1 MNKTILYLLFFTIVA
16 CNSKTEIPKPEKPIG
31 KEVMEKIL
39 YDLAVLQALKS
50 YSPDKLSK
58 NSINSKTYIYQK
70 YKIDSLQF
78 AQNSKYYASD
88 IETYKL
94 MYQKVSD
101 KLILEKKKIDT
112 IISREAKIKAKKTKD
127 SLLKVSKILK
137 EKKEDEEGNARRFMV
152 VPAR

>member
-1 MNKTILYLLFFTIVA
+1 MNKIIFSILIFAFAA
-16 CNSKTEIPKPEKPIG
+16 CNSKTEIPEPEKPIE

-88 IETYKL
+88 IEAYKL

-101 KLILEKKKIDT
+101 KLILEKKNIDT
-112 IISREAKIKAKKTKD
+112 IINREARIKAKKTKD
-127 SLLKVSKILK
+127 SLVKVAKKLKVKK
-137 EKKEDEEGNARRFMV
+137 EKDLKKV
-152 VPAR
+152 ITIQK

>member
-1 MNKTILYLLFFTIVA
+1 MNKIIFSILIFAFAA
-16 CNSKTEIPKPEKPIG
+16 CNSKTEIPEPEKPIE

-50 YSPDKLSK
+50 YSPEKLSK

-88 IETYKL
+88 IEAYKL

-101 KLILEKKKIDT
+101 KLILEKKNIDT
-112 IISREAKIKAKKTKD
+112 IINREARIKAKKTKD
-127 SLLKVSKILK
+127 SLVKVAKKLKVKK
-137 EKKEDEEGNARRFMV
+137 EKDLKKV
-152 VPAR
+152 ITIQK

>member
-1 MNKTILYLLFFTIVA
+1 MNKAILYLLTFSIVA
-16 CNSKTEIPKPEKPIG
+16 CNSKTEIPKPEKPIE

-50 YSPDKLSK
+50 YSPEKLSK

-88 IETYKL
+88 IEAYKI

-101 KLILEKKKIDT
+101 KLVLEKKNIDT

-127 SLLKVSKILK
+127 SLLLITKKLK
-137 EKKEDEEGNARRFMV
+137 EKKIKDLKKIIPVAK
-152 VPAR
+152 

>member
-1 MNKTILYLLFFTIVA
+1 MNKIIFPILIFAFAA
-16 CNSKTEIPKPEKPIG
+16 CNSKTEIPQPEKPIE

-50 YSPDKLSK
+50 YSPEKLSK

-88 IETYKL
+88 IEAYKI

-101 KLILEKKKIDT
+101 KLVLEKKNIDT

-127 SLLKVSKILK
+127 SLLLITKKLK
-137 EKKEDEEGNARRFMV
+137 EKKIKDLKKIIPVAK
-152 VPAR
+152 

>member
-1 MNKTILYLLFFTIVA
+1 MNKTILYLLIFTIVA
-16 CNSKTEIPKPEKPIG
+16 CNSKTEIPKPEKPIE

-50 YSPDKLSK
+50 YSPEKLSK

-88 IETYKL
+88 IEAYKI

-101 KLILEKKKIDT
+101 KLVLEKKNIDT
-112 IISREAKIKAKKTKD
+112 IISRETKIKTKKTKD
-127 SLLKVSKILK
+127 SLLLITKKLK
-137 EKKEDEEGNARRFMV
+137 EKKIKDLKKIIPVAK
-152 VPAR
+152 

>member
-1 MNKTILYLLFFTIVA
+1 MDKIIFFLLIFAFAA
-16 CNSKTEIPKPEKPIG
+16 CNSKTEIPRPEKPIE

-50 YSPDKLSK
+50 YSPEKLTK

-88 IETYKL
+88 IEAYKL

-101 KLILEKKKIDT
+101 KLILEKKNIDT
-112 IISREAKIKAKKTKD
+112 IISRETKIKAKKTKD
-127 SLLKVSKILK
+127 SLLKVTKKLKVKK
-137 EKKEDEEGNARRFMV
+137 EKDLKTAN
-152 VPAR
+152 PIQK

>member
-1 MNKTILYLLFFTIVA
+1 MNKIILFLLIFAFA
-16 CNSKTEIPKPEKPIG
+16 SCNSKTEIPQPEKPIE

-39 YDLAVLQALKS
+39 YDLAVLQAVKS

-58 NSINSKTYIYQK
+58 NSINSRTYIYQK

-88 IETYKL
+88 IESYKL

-101 KLILEKKKIDT
+101 KLVLEKKNIDT

-127 SLLKVSKILK
+127 SLVKAAKILK
-137 EKKEDEEGNARRFMV
+137 AKKEKDLKKV
-152 VPAR
+152 IPIQK